1 MAEMAVTVAL
11 RSCASV
17 SQAAPGGCRA
27 AGLASWRPHAP
38 AASAKLRLSSPAL
51 RVPRAAS
58 PAAIEDGSNTD
69 TDPTPI
75 VIIDQDSDPNA
86 TIVEVTLG
94 DRLGDLLDT
103 MNSLKGLGLNVVKAS
118 VCLDATGK
126 HNKFAITKSSTGRKI
141 DDPELLEAIRLTIIN
156 NMIQYHPESSSRLA
170 MGSTFGPEAPTEQV
184 DVDIATHIE
193 IHDDGPE
200 RSLLLVET
208 ADRPGLLIDLVKII
222 SDNSVTV
229 QSGEF
234 DTEGLLAKAKF
245 HVSYRGKPLI
255 KSLKDVIVNSLRYYL
270 RRPTTED
277 ASF

>member
-1 MAEMAVTVAL
+1 MFNHKHFGW
-11 RSCASV
+11 
-17 SQAAPGGCRA
+17 Q
-27 AGLASWRPHAP
+27 
-38 AASAKLRLSSPAL
+38 
-51 RVPRAAS
+51 
-58 PAAIEDGSNTD
+58 DGSNTD

-184 DVDIATHIE
+184 V
-193 IHDDGPE
+193 G
-200 RSLLLVET
+200 
-208 ADRPGLLIDLVKII
+208 
-222 SDNSVTV
+222 
-229 QSGEF
+229 
-234 DTEGLLAKAKF
+234 
-245 HVSYRGKPLI
+245 
-255 KSLKDVIVNSLRYYL
+255 
-270 RRPTTED
+270 
-277 ASF
+277 